1 MKIIK
6 YKWNS
11 AVQRIIIFILF
22 TFLQTNI
29 SGQYYKKTDSLLR
42 VLKVAKS
49 DTSRIVVMGKLS
61 KGYFLQNDSAKA
73 FAYAYKARAL
83 AHRSSFMFYKAYADQ
98 TINYLHTGLMH
109 KDSTFFYSNKV
120 LAQLKGNNSPQA
132 IKLIVPAT
140 NSLAVMYSA
149 SGAIRKSTELLIS
162 NLPRLEKIKDYKLL
176 STTLHNIA
184 HSFLDMG
191 EYEKAYSYLQRSLN
205 LLEKYN
211 GEPGLKAH
219 FYLTG
224 ATVLYNMD
232 SINRMGEYL
241 DKAKVNI
248 DKIDIPMIS
257 FGRYYAYRA
266 KYYAKKNRIKE
277 AELMLNKAFTEYRK
291 FNTKYHYY
299 DVYWAKEEIAFAKG
313 DYVQARE
320 IAKDIHQK
328 AIAEKY
334 DESALAAAKKVSE
347 YSRRLGDYKTAYQYL
362 KEYTVYEDSIK
373 REKTIVEVHDLETK
387 YKTSEKEKQIAMLQS
402 EKKQTLLQNKNQQ
415 LLNWLLGIGSVI
427 FLLII
432 GFLIYL
438 VKNNKKHNTQKLKEV
453 ENQQQLKMA
462 QAMLEGEERER
473 ERVARDLHDGLGGAL
488 SGIKLKLSGQ
498 QKKESI
504 PVIDNVILQLEDSI
518 NELRNI
524 SRNLMPEALLRSGLE
539 VALHDLCISMTRE
552 DMLIE
557 FQSAGIQK
565 INPLSSQVNIY
576 RIIQELLSNAIRH
589 SGANK
594 IILQCIQED
603 KRFYITIE
611 DNGCGFDSGNI
622 QNAKG
627 LGWSNIQNRVNYMK
641 GKMDVDSIIH
651 QGTTINIE
659 LNI

>member
-1 MKIIK
+1 M
-6 YKWNS
+6 
-11 AVQRIIIFILF
+11 
-22 TFLQTNI
+22 
-29 SGQYYKKTDSLLR
+29 
-42 VLKVAKS
+42 
-49 DTSRIVVMGKLS
+49 
-61 KGYFLQNDSAKA
+61 
-73 FAYAYKARAL
+73 
-83 AHRSSFMFYKAYADQ
+83 
-98 TINYLHTGLMH
+98 
-109 KDSTFFYSNKV
+109 
-120 LAQLKGNNSPQA
+120 
-132 IKLIVPAT
+132 
-140 NSLAVMYSA
+140 
-149 SGAIRKSTELLIS
+149 
-162 NLPRLEKIKDYKLL
+162 
-176 STTLHNIA
+176 
-184 HSFLDMG
+184 
-191 EYEKAYSYLQRSLN
+191 
-205 LLEKYN
+205 
-211 GEPGLKAH
+211 
-219 FYLTG
+219 
-224 ATVLYNMD
+224 LYNMD

-241 DKAKVNI
+241 DKAKLNI

-266 KYYAKKNRIKE
+266 KYFAKKNRIKDAE
-277 AELMLNKAFTEYRK
+277 AMLNKAFVEYHK

-299 DVYWAKEEIAFAKG
+299 DVYWAKEEIAVAKR

-328 AIAEKY
+328 AIADRF

-362 KEYTVYEDSIK
+362 KKYTVYEDSIK

-402 EKKQTLLQNKNQQ
+402 ERQQSLLQNKNQQ
-415 LLNWLLGIGSVI
+415 LLNWLLGIGSII

-432 GFLIYL
+432 AFLIYL
-438 VKNNKKHNTQKLKEV
+438 VKNNKKHNAQKLKEV

-504 PVIDNVILQLEDSI
+504 PVIDHVILQLEDSI

-557 FQSAGIQK
+557 FQSAGIK
-565 INPLSSQVNIY
+565 KGNPLSSQVNIY

-589 SGANK
+589 SGADK
-594 IILQCIQED
+594 ILLQCIQEE

-641 GKMDVDSIIH
+641 GKMDVDSVIH